1 MSASELRRRY
11 APGGELRD
19 DELTAA
25 QLRARHSVRSNT
37 KDFSTREGGRESTS
51 SGYTGV
57 LILGLSIVAVVG
69 VAIALGWI
77 KF

>member
-37 KDFSTREGGRESTS
+37 KDFSTREGGREAS
-51 SGYTGV
+51 SGYTGAF
-57 LILGLSIVAVVG
+57 ILGLSVIVVVG